1 MGLSLIHIWMCKA
14 YLILMLV
21 TFGELFIS
29 LLLLRVE
36 NALLVS
42 AVIALAD
49 MLPLIGTGG
58 IMVPWVI
65 LELSLIHICC
75 RRQKAAATTAIVWP
89 SAGKDIPFFQEKLP
103 SREKKRLPIIIC
115 LYFFHNLPA
124 GCGIITAEQLLYSL
138 WPERCV
144 RFRSLPLQWP
154 IIQFMTAISFAKA
167 SDPFSV
173 LTSASM
179 GSFIDKC

>member
-1 MGLSLIHIWMCKA
+1 MLS
-14 YLILMLV
+14 
-21 TFGELFIS
+21 
-29 LLLLRVE
+29 
-36 NALLVS
+36 
-42 AVIALAD
+42 
-49 MLPLIGTGG
+49 
-58 IMVPWVI
+58 
-65 LELSLIHICC
+65 C
-75 RRQKAAATTAIVWP
+75 RRQKAAATTAIVLP

-124 GCGIITAEQLLYSL
+124 GFGIITAEQLLYSL

-154 IIQFMTAISFAKA
+154 IIPFALRVHGIITAEQLLYSLWPERCARFRSLPLQWPIIQFMTAFSFAKA

-179 GSFIDKC
+179 GSFIEKC